1 MTTLNDLRDKMVDRA
16 LNLLDLAKPEDELEV
31 FKAVSAFYSA
41 AMKVGGGKGADPPP
55 GGGFPELQR
64 RLAGGAPAAKPNGGT

>member
-1 MTTLNDLRDKMVDRA
+1 MSTLNDLRDKMVDRA

-41 AMKVGGGKGADPPP
+41 AMKVGGKAVDQPP

-64 RLAGGAPAAKPNGGT
+64 RLAGGPAKPNGGSQ

>member
-1 MTTLNDLRDKMVDRA
+1 MSNLNDLRDKMVDRA
-16 LNLLDLAKPEDELEV
+16 LNLLDLAKPEDELDV

-41 AMKVGGGKGADPPP
+41 AMKVGGKAVDPPP

-64 RLAGGAPAAKPNGGT
+64 RLAAKPNGGTE